1 MKKLFRT
8 VLFLGQDEVEVIYCA
23 MLFYWCGCCC
33 CCCCGCCVMIWTIAH
48 DRCGWWWW
56 WFWWSVEVA
65 RVLIFQLLSGTG
77 TDSRRWTASVHWHVW
92 RLRVG
97 RLLGATCVVVMI
109 IAWCCLVPE
118 GRQENWRKQELGRL
132 GQGWARK
139 RLSGWGGCRGD
150 GFRQQVGTKT
160 PQPQREK
167 EGGGT
172 NV

>member
-1 MKKLFRT
+1 
-8 VLFLGQDEVEVIYCA
+8 
-23 MLFYWCGCCC
+23 
-33 CCCCGCCVMIWTIAH
+33 MIWTIVH
-48 DRCGWWWW
+48 DRCGGWWW

-139 RLSGWGGCRGD
+139 NLEKEKERRGGEV
-150 GFRQQVGTKT
+150 VGVMVFVNKLEQT

>member
-1 MKKLFRT
+1 M
-8 VLFLGQDEVEVIYCA
+8 
-23 MLFYWCGCCC
+23 
-33 CCCCGCCVMIWTIAH
+33 
-48 DRCGWWWW
+48 
-56 WFWWSVEVA
+56 
-65 RVLIFQLLSGTG
+65 
-77 TDSRRWTASVHWHVW
+77 HWHVW

-139 RLSGWGGCRGD
+139 NLEKEKERRGGEV
-150 GFRQQVGTKT
+150 VGVKVFVNKLEQT

>member
-1 MKKLFRT
+1 
-8 VLFLGQDEVEVIYCA
+8 
-23 MLFYWCGCCC
+23 
-33 CCCCGCCVMIWTIAH
+33 MIWTIVR

-65 RVLIFQLLSGTG
+65 RALIFQLLSGTG

-109 IAWCCLVPE
+109 IAWYCLVPE

-139 RLSGWGGCRGD
+139 NLEKEKERRGGEV
-150 GFRQQVGTKT
+150 VGVMVFVNKLEQT

>member
-1 MKKLFRT
+1 
-8 VLFLGQDEVEVIYCA
+8 
-23 MLFYWCGCCC
+23 
-33 CCCCGCCVMIWTIAH
+33 MIWTIVH

-139 RLSGWGGCRGD
+139 NLEKEKERRGGEV
-150 GFRQQVGTKT
+150 VGVMVFVNKLEQT

>member
-1 MKKLFRT
+1 
-8 VLFLGQDEVEVIYCA
+8 
-23 MLFYWCGCCC
+23 
-33 CCCCGCCVMIWTIAH
+33 MIWTIVH
-48 DRCGWWWW
+48 DRCGWWWWW

-139 RLSGWGGCRGD
+139 NLEKEKERRGGEV
-150 GFRQQVGTKT
+150 VGVMVFVNKLEQT